1 MTIDIA
7 CAWAFK
13 DIKRKISGVSNN
25 VEFLD
30 EFMDKSLDVVGLER
44 LIEVLKERI
53 SKNNMSVYT
62 ISHRVETLKHIDS
75 ETVMLEKENGVT
87 RRINM

>member
-87 RRINM
+87 RRIIS